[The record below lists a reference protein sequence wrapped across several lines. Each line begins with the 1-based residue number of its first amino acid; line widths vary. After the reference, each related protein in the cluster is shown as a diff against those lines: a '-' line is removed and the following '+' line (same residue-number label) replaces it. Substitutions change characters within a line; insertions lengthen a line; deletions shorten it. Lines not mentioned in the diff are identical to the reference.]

1 MLINT
6 KTVIKCFKIVILI
19 TIGYIDGFQNGSYL
33 IHHVQDSNL
42 AGHLANENWIPK
54 IM

>member
-19 TIGYIDGFQNGSYL
+19 TICILMDFKMAIIIFIL
-33 IHHVQDSNL
+33 DRIR
-42 AGHLANENWIPK
+42 I
-54 IM
+54 

>member
-19 TIGYIDGFQNGSYL
+19 TICSLMDFKMEVIKLIIDR
-33 IHHVQDSNL
+33 IR
-42 AGHLANENWIPK
+42 I
-54 IM
+54 